1 MNCTWKASAIALVA
15 FGIAGATANAFAR
28 DEAAVPPCRN
38 AGKAAAPYRLAI
50 DDSVL
55 LAAPFRSPES
65 RSAADKPY
73 AKEVESAACGENL
86 DPALLH
92 AVIEVESRY
101 NAKALSPKGAV
112 GLMQVLPATGA
123 RFGYRN
129 VSTIDNN
136 LRAGAHYLHV
146 LMDLFDQRL
155 DLALA
160 AYNAGEEA
168 VIRHGK
174 RIPPY
179 AETREYVPNVLS
191 RFDRATQA
199 RAASRVYLPGTR
211 LNADWQRHVAEPEQS
226 APPSPVAQH

>member
-1 MNCTWKASAIALVA
+1 MNCAWKTSAITLVA
-15 FGIAGATANAFAR
+15 FGVAGATTALAR
-28 DEAAVPPCRN
+28 AEGTVPPCRHIGT
-38 AGKAAAPYRLAI
+38 ATAPYRATI

-65 RSAADKPY
+65 RSVADKPY
-73 AKEVESAACGENL
+73 AKEVEHAACRENL

-101 NAKALSPKGAV
+101 NAGALSPKGAV

-136 LRAGAHYLHV
+136 LRAGAHYLRF
-146 LMDLFDQRL
+146 LMDTFDQRL

-191 RFDRATQA
+191 RFDKATQTQ
-199 RAASRVYLPGTR
+199 ASPKAYLPGTR
-211 LNADWQRHVAEPEQS
+211 LNADWQRRVAAPEPP
-226 APPSPVAQH
+226 AMPSPAAQD